1 MNQSLR
7 LYQLNEYIRRV
18 IALNFS
24 ESIWINCE
32 IASFRESRG
41 HAYLELIE
49 NSEFDHEIIAQ
60 ASAVIWRTQLMA
72 ISKKLGPEKESVLQ
86 PGKEILIKVKVEYNE
101 KYGLKLIVEDIDLS
115 FTLGKLALR
124 RQEILNELAKQNLL
138 GKNAEIALPY
148 VMQRIAVIS
157 SENAAGW
164 QDFKNQ
170 LQDNIF
176 GYHHEVTLFHSAMQ
190 GQNVEPEVTE
200 NLKEIIK
207 QKDKFDCVVLI
218 RGGGGKVDLSDFDNL
233 LIAKTIAGMPLP
245 VFTGI
250 GHDID
255 QSIVDMVAH
264 TSLKT
269 PTAVAEY
276 IIQHNMRYESNIIEL
291 GRSISIQIQNNL
303 QQHTEVLDYAKQRLN
318 WIATSAISRAES
330 SLDLIFGQIPMV
342 ATHKL
347 NINLTQLDH
356 ISTLLS
362 QLSPEAHFKRGYS
375 IVEHNNARI
384 GKKNKPKV
392 GDEIN
397 IYSIIGKMTGN
408 ITKI

>member
-1 MNQSLR
+1 
-7 LYQLNEYIRRV
+7 
-18 IALNFS
+18 
-24 ESIWINCE
+24 
-32 IASFRESRG
+32 
-41 HAYLELIE
+41 
-49 NSEFDHEIIAQ
+49 
-60 ASAVIWRTQLMA
+60 MA

-255 QSIVDMVAH
+255 QSIADMVAH

-375 IVEHNNARI
+375 IVERNNARI

>member
-1 MNQSLR
+1 
-7 LYQLNEYIRRV
+7 
-18 IALNFS
+18 
-24 ESIWINCE
+24 
-32 IASFRESRG
+32 
-41 HAYLELIE
+41 
-49 NSEFDHEIIAQ
+49 
-60 ASAVIWRTQLMA
+60 
-72 ISKKLGPEKESVLQ
+72 
-86 PGKEILIKVKVEYNE
+86 
-101 KYGLKLIVEDIDLS
+101 
-115 FTLGKLALR
+115 
-124 RQEILNELAKQNLL
+124 
-138 GKNAEIALPY
+138 
-148 VMQRIAVIS
+148 
-157 SENAAGW
+157 
-164 QDFKNQ
+164 
-170 LQDNIF
+170 
-176 GYHHEVTLFHSAMQ
+176 
-190 GQNVEPEVTE
+190 
-200 NLKEIIK
+200 
-207 QKDKFDCVVLI
+207 
-218 RGGGGKVDLSDFDNL
+218 
-233 LIAKTIAGMPLP
+233 IAGMPLP

-255 QSIVDMVAH
+255 QSIADMVAH